1 MSGSGHRRYVI
12 LLRAIGPVTH
22 RLMSMA
28 AWRDAAEK
36 AEFQGAA
43 TFGNTGNMLADFHGS
58 AGAAA
63 EAMTKVLRG
72 FGLGE
77 NVVPIVR
84 PISVLTTLAK
94 ALDADV
100 ADPSQAAVYFF
111 ATAQPDFSW
120 LKDHDGPERIRIVD
134 EHLVVDFTRD
144 ANKSGR
150 LIRQIEKNC
159 GVSTARN
166 WNTVRGLAKLA
177 AAQGKMN

>member
-1 MSGSGHRRYVI
+1 MRSKGHWRYVI
-12 LLRAIGPVTH
+12 LVRAIGPVTH

-28 AWRDAAEK
+28 AWRNAAEK
-36 AEFQGAA
+36 AAFQGAA
-43 TFGNTGNMLADFHGS
+43 TFGNTGNMLADFEGTAS
-58 AGAAA
+58 AAA
-63 EAMTKVLRG
+63 EAMTMVLRG

-84 PISVLTTLAK
+84 PVSVLETLAG
-94 ALDADV
+94 AIANDA

-111 ATAQPDFSW
+111 VAARPDFFW
-120 LKDHDGPERIRIVD
+120 LKDHEGPERIRMVD

-144 ANKSGR
+144 ANKSSR

-177 AAQGKMN
+177 AARGKMN

>member
-1 MSGSGHRRYVI
+1 MSGGEHRSYVI

-22 RLMSMA
+22 RLMSMTR
-28 AWRDAAEK
+28 WRDAAEI

-43 TFGNTGNMLADFHGS
+43 TFGNTGNMLADFQGT

-63 EAMTKVLRG
+63 KAMSIVLRG

-84 PISVLTTLAK
+84 PVSVLTTLAE

-111 ATAQPDFSW
+111 AAAKPDFSW
-120 LKDHDGPERIRIVD
+120 LKDHDGPERIRMVD

-177 AAQGKMN
+177 AARGKMN